1 MIKKDYFEKISE
13 ADGPGESSQILGIAK
28 LQTGFQAFL
37 PPKVLMYIGNKEVL
51 RDDALD
57 LAEKA
62 EHDGVAW
69 ETVMED
75 CVHDWFCVREVVK
88 DRSILDRADLKF
100 ADFCYRAVIVP
111 REGRALERLSM
122 RRASEGLEAVIEGD
136 EDESDEEFHEALS
149 TTDTELEAAVMKK
162 LEQVETA
169 RSSTL
174 TVYV

>member
-1 MIKKDYFEKISE
+1 
-13 ADGPGESSQILGIAK
+13 
-28 LQTGFQAFL
+28 
-37 PPKVLMYIGNKEVL
+37 MYIGNKEVL

-62 EHDGVAW
+62 EQDGVNW
-69 ETVMED
+69 ETVVED

-88 DRSILDRADLKF
+88 DKSICDRADVIF

-111 REGRALERLSM
+111 REGRAIEEHSM
-122 RRASEGLEAVIEGD
+122 RRASEGLEAVPEEETTFV
-136 EDESDEEFHEALS
+136 EDSSDDDEFHEALS
-149 TTDTELEAAVMKK
+149 TTDTELEAALMKK
-162 LEQVETA
+162 IEESVPGA